1 MVMTQYPLAFY
12 REYAVPIH
20 PQQTQQV
27 PAGVNVL
34 GDKLT
39 DAGAFVFRS
48 GLLPAESATAA
59 KMTREE
65 AS

>member
-1 MVMTQYPLAFY
+1 MTQYLRARY
-12 REYAVPIH
+12 REDAAPIL
-20 PQQTQQV
+20 PEQTQQASV
-27 PAGVNVL
+27 GVNAL

-39 DAGAFVFRS
+39 DAGAFAFKT

-59 KMTREE
+59 RMTREQ

>member
-1 MVMTQYPLAFY
+1 MAQYLLALY

-20 PQQTQQV
+20 PEQTQQV
-27 PAGVNVL
+27 PVGVNAR

-39 DAGAFVFRS
+39 DASAFVFKT

-59 KMTREE
+59 RMTREQ